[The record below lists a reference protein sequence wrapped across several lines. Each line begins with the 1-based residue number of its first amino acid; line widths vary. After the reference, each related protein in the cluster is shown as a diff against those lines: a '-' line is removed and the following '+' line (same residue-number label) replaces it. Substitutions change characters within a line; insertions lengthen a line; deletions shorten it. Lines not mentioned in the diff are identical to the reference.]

1 MGREV
6 RRWWCEGADLE
17 ADRGGRDGRRR
28 WVVLARLGRIIER
41 IM

>member
-6 RRWWCEGADLE
+6 RRRWSEGADLE

-28 WVVLARLGRIIER
+28 WMVLARLGRFVARII
-41 IM
+41 